1 MSHSHGGIPLDSTNS
16 AKRALRAHLRREREL
31 HFAPESWSHI
41 LHSREIQAAH
51 IVASYI
57 SYGVEPQTQDI
68 NSALIG
74 AGKTLL
80 LPKTL
85 DDNDIEWVIWGGS
98 QDSLRKNGRVLEP
111 IGAAFLDLNSIEVVI
126 VPALQIDSTGNRMG
140 QGGGSYDRAL
150 PRLSGWKV
158 GLVGATE
165 LAVEPLP
172 VENHDQRMNAAATPS
187 LLMRF
192 TPGAAVHL

>member
-1 MSHSHGGIPLDSTNS
+1 MSHSHGGIHLDSTNP
-16 AKRALRAHLRREREL
+16 AKRALRSQLRLEREL
-31 HFAPESWSHI
+31 HFLPESWSHI
-41 LHSREIQAAH
+41 LHSREIQDAH

-68 NSALIG
+68 NNALIR

-80 LPKTL
+80 LPRTL
-85 DDNDIEWVIWGGS
+85 EDHDIEWVVWGGS
-98 QDSLRKNGRVLEP
+98 QEFLQKNGKVSEP
-111 IGAAFLDLNSIEVVI
+111 IGEAFLDLNAIEVVI
-126 VPALQIDSTGNRMG
+126 VPALQIDPEGNRMG

-150 PRLSGWKV
+150 SRISGWKV
-158 GLVGATE
+158 GLVGAAE

-172 VENHDQRMNAAATPS
+172 VEKHDQRVDAAATPS

-192 TPGAAVHL
+192 TPGAPGHL